1 MQQTRL
7 NGRYELLE
15 KLGEGGVAVV
25 YRAQDT
31 LLDRIVA
38 VKMLRQQLTGDR
50 LFLDRFRREAQAAAP
65 DTIRLEMAMLR
76 KLANW
81 AADHG
86 YCDAPRVRW
95 KLPVGRSRRAAPVS
109 EAEYKK
115 LLEHANPVQ
124 KAILVWYWETGC
136 RPSELVAIRRADFDR
151 KAKLVTI
158 PTSKTGKRTGR
169 PTRQFPLENPQLIR
183 VIRERKAWLRTIRNS
198 KESTPGFAKSEVR
211 ARLSSE
217 WLFPSRTGAQI
228 ATGGYAEAL
237 WSCYKRAGVPK
248 IDIIGFRHA
257 FATRFLQKG
266 ADPLTLAKLMGT
278 SMSMIERTYGHL
290 LMEHARE
297 VLRKL

>member
-1 MQQTRL
+1 
-7 NGRYELLE
+7 
-15 KLGEGGVAVV
+15 
-25 YRAQDT
+25 
-31 LLDRIVA
+31 
-38 VKMLRQQLTGDR
+38 
-50 LFLDRFRREAQAAAP
+50 
-65 DTIRLEMAMLR
+65 MAMLR

-86 YCDAPRVRW
+86 YCDAPGVRW
-95 KLPVGRSRRAAPVS
+95 KLPVGRSRKAAPVS
-109 EAEYKK
+109 EAEYRK
-115 LLEHANPVQ
+115 LLENANPVQ
-124 KAILVWYWETGC
+124 KAILTWYWETGC

-151 KAKLVTI
+151 KTKLVTI

-169 PTRQFPLENPQLIR
+169 PTRQFPLEKPELIR
-183 VIRERKAWLRTIRNS
+183 VIRERNAWLRAVRNR
-198 KESTPGFAKSEVR
+198 KESTPGFAKGDVR

-217 WLFPSRTGAQI
+217 WLFPGRSGAQI

-237 WSCYKRAGVPK
+237 WSCYKRAGISK

-290 LMEHARE
+290 MMDHARA
-297 VLRKL
+297 VIRRMK